1 MDKLGQQKFSKTI
14 HGGCE
19 FFLPG
24 RYMPVEIVGVGSY
37 GAVIEAKDLKHHRVV
52 AIKKIQNIM
61 DEIDL
66 KRILREI
73 MILKYLK
80 HDNIIQL
87 YDVIFVRK

>member
-1 MDKLGQQKFSKTI
+1 MDKLGPQKFSKTI

-19 FFLPG
+19 FFLPA
-24 RYMPVEIVGVGSY
+24 RYVPVEIVGVGSY
-37 GAVIEAKDLKHHRVV
+37 GAVIEAKDLKYHRVV

-61 DEIDL
+61 DEIDM